1 MNYRLHYFAS
11 LADTAGCA
19 AETVRS
25 DASSPSGLYAEVA
38 ARHGFAFSA
47 DRLRVAVNDALVG
60 WDHAL
65 RDNDEIVFLPPVSG
79 G

>member
-1 MNYRLHYFAS
+1 MNYRLRYFAS
-11 LADTAGCA
+11 LADAAGCS
-19 AETVRS
+19 AETV
-25 DASSPSGLYAEVA
+25 SSETSAPRQLYAEVA

-47 DRLRVAVNDALVG
+47 NRVRIAVNDALVG